1 MKVVCLYRDDTDYA
15 REVTDW
21 MQEFTRETGREVE
34 VMDPDSVE
42 GEIFTKAHD
51 ILQFPMLVAVTNDGV
66 VHEKWGGTPLPQFD
80 EVVYYLRE
88 M

>member
-1 MKVVCLYRDDTDYA
+1 MRVVCLYRDDTDYA

-21 MQEFTRETGREVE
+21 MYDFKKETGREVE
-34 VMDPDSVE
+34 VMDPDSID

-51 ILQFPMLVAVTNDGV
+51 ILQFPMIVAVTNDGV
-66 VHEKWGGTPLPQFD
+66 VQKKWGGTPLPQFD